1 MGGSKPLDQVGKG
14 KASGNRGGAST
25 AVTTHPFQRA
35 PRELQPKCEL
45 DGRTSRVARVFQDTS
60 TNKRGSH
67 TEKYSLCT
75 ISPLQYDCRKL
86 CSYRTYLFGHRPVS
100 PIWPIAVCSRFV
112 VGKFG
117 HRSACKP
124 AAGRLQVVYNQ
135 KLALL
140 GVRGKSTTKR
150 EQSARLRTCAWPHCN
165 LHSAFPFGRYN
176 VQSATN
182 ATDHQNGLYYQV

>member
-1 MGGSKPLDQVGKG
+1 MATEAALQLQL
-14 KASGNRGGAST
+14 RRI
-25 AVTTHPFQRA
+25 PFK
-35 PRELQPKCEL
+35 ELQGNSNPNASSTEEHL
-45 DGRTSRVARVFQDTS
+45 VLHEFLQDTS
-60 TNKRGSH
+60 TNKRGNH
-67 TEKYSLCT
+67 TKKYSLCT